1 MWAEVARFFE
11 SNQIQWKLIH
21 FFFNILTII
30 LHLIYFNKIKCKK
43 TWKIRKKACI
53 FDLILNSQKISTMCS
68 SVNFPMPLI
77 TLLLLVI
84 KVKDFSWLKLVLV
97 NMDFTKQKIFLS
109 LLVLNISFTLATE
122 IETVSAE
129 DKKRKYDI

>member
-1 MWAEVARFFE
+1 
-11 SNQIQWKLIH
+11 
-21 FFFNILTII
+21 
-30 LHLIYFNKIKCKK
+30 
-43 TWKIRKKACI
+43 
-53 FDLILNSQKISTMCS
+53 
-68 SVNFPMPLI
+68 MPLI

-129 DKKRKYDI
+129 DKKRKYDIQYGDE